1 VYPVAVNKLTA
12 KQEKFCQS
20 IADGMNQTEAY
31 KSAYSCKHMSEKALW
46 VEAGRIADNP
56 KVSLRISE
64 LKAQIAKKRLWTR
77 ELSVNILGSIATN
90 RGAKDGDRIAAVKE
104 LNNMHGFSTA
114 LDLEDYVMPVRIVR
128 EVVDGSKVSINN
140 PPG

>member
-1 VYPVAVNKLTA
+1 MYPVAVNKLTA

-20 IADGMNQTEAY
+20 IADGMNQTDAY
-31 KSAYSCKHMSEKALW
+31 KSAYSAKNQTEKTLW
-46 VEAGRIADNP
+46 ANASRIANNS
-56 KVSLRISE
+56 KVLARISE
-64 LKAQIAKKRLWTR
+64 LKAKIAKKQLWTR

-90 RGAKDGDRIAAVKE
+90 RGAKDSDRIAAVKE